1 MNGKYIS
8 VLKLTL
14 VEMGTNKRKSSE
26 LKKGSL
32 LWSRQ
37 TQNDKINWTDSLFA
51 GIMPSGI
58 WKIDHIDN
66 IISDHIK

>member
-26 LKKGSL
+26 LKKV
-32 LWSRQ
+32 
-37 TQNDKINWTDSLFA
+37 
-51 GIMPSGI
+51 
-58 WKIDHIDN
+58 DN
-66 IISDHIK
+66 TEGGLM

>member
-26 LKKGSL
+26 LKT
-32 LWSRQ
+32 R
-37 TQNDKINWTDSLFA
+37 
-51 GIMPSGI
+51 
-58 WKIDHIDN
+58 
-66 IISDHIK
+66 